1 MKLKKVGIALC
12 LSASLLVLGA
22 CSTQKS
28 VIKDVKVDFSGY
40 NHEGKAKLS
49 GKYYDE
55 ITEVMKKKEGMSASD
70 ILVKIDKSSG
80 LSNGDKV
87 KVSILS
93 KLKKS
98 PIKPES
104 KTFTVSGLKK
114 TTSYTIDDVLKQNSV
129 KFVGFNHYGGVKD
142 DYVFTVDSQK
152 NSLSNGD
159 KISVEL
165 DSDYISGQA
174 EKGKV
179 LKGSKTKNIE
189 VSGLEETGNNN
200 KLDSVLSE
208 IDSEARDDYKSGN
221 TTRQESYVLV
231 GDQYHPEAVDEF
243 SIFGV
248 YKVNE
253 NDSIR
258 YRIYGYSS
266 LYLKNGKID
275 MSQSVFEKNFGY
287 VGSTKYYDNS
297 QEAVDHLKASN
308 LQIIKI
314 K

>member
-1 MKLKKVGIALC
+1 M
-12 LSASLLVLGA
+12 
-22 CSTQKS
+22 
-28 VIKDVKVDFSGY
+28 
-40 NHEGKAKLS
+40 
-49 GKYYDE
+49 
-55 ITEVMKKKEGMSASD
+55 
-70 ILVKIDKSSG
+70 
-80 LSNGDKV
+80 
-87 KVSILS
+87 
-93 KLKKS
+93 
-98 PIKPES
+98 
-104 KTFTVSGLKK
+104 
-114 TTSYTIDDVLKQNSV
+114 
-129 KFVGFNHYGGVKD
+129 
-142 DYVFTVDSQK
+142 
-152 NSLSNGD
+152 
-159 KISVEL
+159 
-165 DSDYISGQA
+165 
-174 EKGKV
+174 
-179 LKGSKTKNIE
+179 
-189 VSGLEETGNNN
+189 
-200 KLDSVLSE
+200 
-208 IDSEARDDYKSGN
+208 
-221 TTRQESYVLV
+221 